1 MLVDTHS
8 HIYSK
13 EFNGEL
19 SEAIKR
25 AVDNGVER
33 ILLPNIDSSSI
44 RLMLDLVDQY
54 PQICFPMIGI
64 HPTSINEDYEEEL
77 ELVEY
82 WLTKRKFYGIGE
94 IGIDLFWDKTFV
106 EEQVVAFKY
115 QLQLAKNHGLPL
127 SIHTRESFE
136 LVYEILKEEQF
147 PGMKGVFH
155 AFTGTVEQANLVI
168 DLGFKLGVGGIVT
181 FKNSGVDKVI
191 SEIDISHL
199 ILESD
204 APYLAPTPLRGKRNE
219 SAYIIYTAQKLSE
232 IYGLGVDEVARQ
244 TSQNA
249 CTLFGI

>member
-19 SEAIKR
+19 ADAIKR

-44 RLMLDLVDQY
+44 RLMLDLADQY

-64 HPTSINEDYEEEL
+64 HPTSINEDFEEEL

-82 WLTKRKFYGIGE
+82 WLGKRTFYGIGE
-94 IGIDLFWDKTFV
+94 IGIDLYWDKTFV
-106 EEQVVAFKY
+106 DEQVVAFKC
-115 QLQLAKNHGLPL
+115 QLELAKMHQLPL

-136 LVYEILKEEQF
+136 MVYDILKNSQF

-155 AFTGTVEQANLVI
+155 AFTGTVEQAQQVI

-181 FKNSGVDKVI
+181 FKNSGIDQVI
-191 SEIDISHL
+191 SQIDLSHL

-232 IYGLGVDEVARQ
+232 IYGVSVDEIARQ
-244 TSQNA
+244 TTQNA
-249 CTLFGI
+249 CNLFGI